1 MGSYWSVHKP
11 YVSESNRIKR
21 LQFAHQYIDKS
32 VEFWRNIIWSDESPF
47 TFIMKGRER
56 VRRLKNERYSPHCI
70 TATVKHDKKI
80 NVWGCFNGSGVGNF
94 YLVPGIMD
102 RFEYLNILRTQLRP
116 SIDKLAPHGNFI
128 FQHDNDPKHT
138 AIVVKSYIR
147 DNQITT
153 LQWPSQ
159 SPDLNPIENL
169 WSILDNRTKLRR
181 PQTEEQL
188 FQILKTEWESFG
200 IELLQT
206 LSDSMPRR
214 LQAVIDNNGWPTKY

>member
-1 MGSYWSVHKP
+1 M
-11 YVSESNRIKR
+11 
-21 LQFAHQYIDKS
+21 
-32 VEFWRNIIWSDESPF
+32 
-47 TFIMKGRER
+47 M
-56 VRRLKNERYSPHCI
+56 
-70 TATVKHDKKI
+70 
-80 NVWGCFNGSGVGNF
+80 
-94 YLVPGIMD
+94 
-102 RFEYLNILRTQLRP
+102 RF
-116 SIDKLAPHGNFI
+116 DKLAPHGNFI